1 MHKLT
6 KGFVFGILTG
16 LVGVILG
23 LTPLGADFEKHVGL
37 DWLFEVR
44 GAIEPPP
51 EVALVAI
58 NERDIAGLGLPKLP
72 RDWPRSIH
80 GELIEKLVE
89 QGAAVIVFDMD
100 FQRPKSAEDDAA
112 FARAVAD
119 SERVVL
125 FERLNGKRQPI
136 YDTQGEQTGTIW
148 IEELVPPIPVLAE
161 AAKALAP
168 FPVPKVQVNVYQFW
182 PFKPSAGYVATMPSA
197 ALQVFALPVQQ
208 RWMTVLEQ
216 AGAAGIQDLPRDA
229 ARVGR

>member
-1 MHKLT
+1 MRRWM
-6 KGFVFGILTG
+6 KGLIFGIVTG
-16 LVGVILG
+16 LVGVILA
-23 LTPLGADFEKHVGL
+23 LTPLGTDFEKHIGL

-51 EVALVAI
+51 EVAVVAI

-89 QGAAVIVFDMD
+89 RGASVILFDMD
-100 FQRPKSAEDDAA
+100 FQRPKATEDDAA

-136 YDTQGEQTGTIW
+136 YDAQGQQTGTIW
-148 IEELVPPIPVLAE
+148 IEELVPPIPELAE

-168 FPVPKVQVNVYQFW
+168 FPVPKVQVNIYQFW
-182 PFKPSAGYVATMPSA
+182 HSNPVPVMSPPCHRLPCRYLHYLFSSAG
-197 ALQVFALPVQQ
+197 
-208 RWMTVLEQ
+208 
-216 AGAAGIQDLPRDA
+216 
-229 ARVGR
+229 